1 MGAEIHGAGTSTLV
15 IEGVEALEPVVS
27 ELMPDRIET
36 GTLLM
41 AVGIAGGHATL
52 LGARIDHVE
61 TVVMKLGEMG
71 LQITP
76 TPDGL
81 EARADERVRAVD
93 LATLPFPGF
102 ATDFMPLAV
111 ALLATADG
119 TSIVT
124 ENVFDNRLGFVA
136 ELNRMGADIRH
147 EGRHAVVRGVPRLS
161 AAPVRALDV
170 RAGAALVLAGLAAD
184 GETVVLD
191 PFHVDRGYSDL
202 AASLRALGADVE
214 RVRDWR

>member
-1 MGAEIHGAGTSTLV
+1 
-15 IEGVEALEPVVS
+15 
-27 ELMPDRIET
+27 
-36 GTLLM
+36 M
-41 AVGIAGGHATL
+41 AVGITGGYVHL
-52 LGARIDHVE
+52 LGARLEHVE
-61 TVVMKLGEMG
+61 TVAMKLGEMG

-76 TPDGL
+76 TPDGID
-81 EARADERVRAVD
+81 ARADARMRAVD
-93 LATLPFPGF
+93 IATLPFPGF

-119 TSIVT
+119 TAIVT

-202 AASLRALGADVE
+202 AGSLRALGADVE